1 MHDYRS
7 IDNWLYHACKDIRYA
22 PDCAAVQA
30 ELRAH
35 YEDAFDSLT
44 GSGMTEA
51 DAKELALRGLGDA
64 DELAPAL
71 AKAHNSIWTVI
82 WRVSR
87 WLARLSLAVLLWYVF
102 CFVIPDSGAIYW
114 YQYGDLTPQT
124 WAQEQD
130 VAAVA
135 CGTRGVY
142 AGYDWEITEWARKG
156 DTLVFELVLRDHSL
170 SPGDPIT
177 SFWRLILRDDTGEEY
192 AFTNG
197 MVGIANGSG
206 SANFAFLHE
215 RSARFFTRYTYTLM
229 FEGVLNGT
237 DWVEL
242 CVQDSDFALR
252 IDLTKGEGRG

>member
-22 PDCAAVQA
+22 PDYAAVQA

-35 YEDAFDSLT
+35 YEDAFDALT

-71 AKAHNSIWTVI
+71 AQAHNSIWTAI
-82 WRVSR
+82 WRASR
-87 WLARLSLAVLLWYVF
+87 WLARLAFAVLLWYIF
-102 CFVIPDSGAIYW
+102 CFVIPDSGTIYW
-114 YQYGDLTPQT
+114 YEYGDLTPQT
-124 WAQEQD
+124 WAQEQE

-135 CGTRGVY
+135 CGARGEY
-142 AGYDWEITEWARKG
+142 AGYDWEVTEWARKG
-156 DTLVFELVLRDHSL
+156 DVLVFELVLRDHSL
-170 SPGDPIT
+170 SPDDPIT
-177 SFWRLILRDDTGEEY
+177 AFWRLALRDDTGQEY
-192 AFTNG
+192 ARKNG
-197 MVGIANGSG
+197 LAGNDFGFVN
-206 SANFAFLHE
+206 E

-229 FEGVLNGT
+229 FKGVPDGT

-252 IDLTKGEGRG
+252 IDLKKGEGRG